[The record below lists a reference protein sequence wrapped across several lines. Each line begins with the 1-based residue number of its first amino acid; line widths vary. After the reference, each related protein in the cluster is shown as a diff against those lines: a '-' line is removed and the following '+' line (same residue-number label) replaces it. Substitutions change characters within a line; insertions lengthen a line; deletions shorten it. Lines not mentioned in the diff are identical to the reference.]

1 MHVDLVTFYLLAIGT
16 LFASSGMT
24 LWELRVHPER
34 SRELKIFATGYATLA
49 IGCAV
54 AAFRH
59 YLPGATGAALSNLTI
74 FCGYLLIL
82 HGAASLNGRQYR
94 VASLG
99 LLLIVALSWVIGGVR
114 WPTLVWDY
122 FSSFPIAV
130 VCGMTSR
137 ELFRRDG
144 TKRLQS
150 RRIAALMS
158 GVHASFYAF
167 RAFVLPWLA
176 LLFGQGILPVLA
188 KITMYEGVLYS
199 VILPMT
205 LLRFIREE
213 AHDRLLQ
220 ESQTDFLTGL
230 GNRRR
235 FFEESTRVLRDN
247 DLSRPVSLLAFDLDH
262 FKKINDRYGHEA
274 GDEVLK
280 SFAKIARDAV
290 GAGTILARIGGE
302 EFAALLPGYDGAHAK
317 EVGEAVVTRFAETI
331 SYRTGGVTVQGTVSV
346 GLAQSS
352 SEQITLTALL
362 ASADQALYSAK
373 SLGGNRV
380 ELAQNGAHPR
390 SFASGIVRRNTSEV

>member
-16 LFASSGMT
+16 LLASSGMT

-34 SRELKIFATGYATLA
+34 SRELKIFAAGYATLA
-49 IGCAV
+49 MGCAV

-59 YLPGATGAALSNLTI
+59 YLPGASGAALSNLVI

-82 HGAASLNGRQYR
+82 HGAASLSGRQYR
-94 VASLG
+94 AASLG
-99 LLLIVALSWVIGGVR
+99 LLLVVAFSWVIGGAR

-122 FSSFPIAV
+122 VSAFPIAV

-150 RRIAALMS
+150 RRIAALVS
-158 GVHASFYAF
+158 GGHASFYAF

-176 LLFGQGILPVLA
+176 ILCGQGILPVLA

-247 DLSRPVSLLAFDLDH
+247 DFSRPVSLLAFDLDH
-262 FKKINDRYGHEA
+262 FKKINDQYGHEA

-290 GAGTILARIGGE
+290 GAETILARIGGE
-302 EFAALLPGYDGAHAK
+302 EFAALLPGYDGLHAK
-317 EVGEAVVTRFAETI
+317 EVGEVVVARFAETI
-331 SYRTGGVTVQGTVSV
+331 SHRSGDVAVRGTVSI
-346 GLAQSS
+346 GLAQSC
-352 SEQITLTALL
+352 SEQITLAELL

-373 SLGGNRV
+373 SLGGNRL
-380 ELAQNGAHPR
+380 ELAQSGAQPR
-390 SFASGIVRRNTSEV
+390 LSGSEIPRCHTNAV